1 MLLLLLLLSG
11 PCLFASVAVTN
22 LKTEYL
28 TNPLGLDRLHPR
40 FQWDLVGEATTRGLV
55 QKSYHI
61 KVGTVAADGSV
72 WDSGVVAS
80 NKTYQI
86 EYTTTGY
93 KPGRP
98 LASATVYRWAVTV
111 TTTTT
116 AATTLEAAST
126 TSTST
131 SVTTTTAATTTASA
145 PALFSMGI
153 LTDADW
159 TASGSGVANFI
170 GKSSTGL
177 KRSPWFRKTFTMPAA
192 LPAAALDAAAGAGGG
207 GAAQPSPTAL
217 VHLASVG
224 YHELYVNGMSAASLL
239 PSTANA
245 NGEPV
250 LLPSVSYLP
259 KRVLYVGE
267 DS

>member
-1 MLLLLLLLSG
+1 MLAPLLLLLAG
-11 PCLFASVAVTN
+11 PCLCASVAVTN

-28 TNPLGLDRLHPR
+28 TNPLGLDRLQPR

-55 QKSYHI
+55 QKSYQI
-61 KVGTVAADGSV
+61 KIGTAAADGSV

-86 EYTTTGY
+86 EYPTTGH

-111 TTTTT
+111 TTTTST
-116 AATTLEAAST
+116 AAKAGNYPSASAVSFST
-126 TSTST
+126 ASTST
-131 SVTTTTAATTTASA
+131 SVATTTASA

-159 TASGSGVANFI
+159 TISGSGVATFI
-170 GKSSTGL
+170 GRSVPGL
-177 KRSPWFRKTFTMPAA
+177 KRAPWFRKTFTMPA
-192 LPAAALDAAAGAGGG
+192 GAGGG
-207 GAAQPSPTAL
+207 AGGGAALPPPTAL

-239 PSTANA
+239 PSTVDA

-259 KRVLYVGE
+259 KRVLYVEE
-267 DS
+267 D